1 MRKYIITIS
10 FVLFTLFMMN
20 VAFAAEPLIQAT
32 FSTNPIIASPGND
45 GYIQLTLKNSGTV
58 SVSRITISSVSF
70 DSNIIPS
77 EDWVGDLSSL
87 AAGDSTISLF
97 KFKVAEKASSGL
109 HTVTFHIDYGADY
122 VSRTIDPNMIINV
135 QSPSTLEFTSIDP
148 ASLKPGEN
156 RNVIFTITNKGDSSI
171 PNVIF
176 TWTSSGNV
184 VLPLG
189 SGNRVVIP
197 SIGANSYYNLS
208 VEVSVSPSATPGL
221 YPLSTVIQFSDK
233 SGTNQIIN
241 STAGIE
247 IGGETDFDVSLQES
261 TAGTVSLSVAN
272 IGVNPATS
280 VAISIPEQDR
290 FSVTGATSVLLGDL
304 NSGEYTMAS
313 FQLTSRNVTQNIPA
327 MGNASQIRNVTE
339 GNLLKVEI
347 SYTDTTGFRQ
357 TVQKQVSVT
366 GSLLS
371 TSAGQVRTQTRN
383 GLGIW
388 LYVIIGAVGIIA
400 VVVYFKFFRRK
411 KK

>member
-1 MRKYIITIS
+1 MRKNIFLLSCMLLLLITANI
-10 FVLFTLFMMN
+10 VL
-20 VAFAAEPLIQAT
+20 AAEPLIQAT
-32 FSTNPIIASPGND
+32 FSPNPVTANPGND
-45 GYIQLTLKNSGTV
+45 GYIQLTLKNAGTV
-58 SVSRITISSVSF
+58 AASRVKISRVSF
-70 DSNIIPS
+70 DPDIIIS
-77 EDWVGDLSSL
+77 GDWIGDLSSL
-87 AAGDSTISLF
+87 GAGDSVTSLF
-97 KFKVAEKASSGL
+97 KFKVSEKASSGL
-109 HTVTFHIDYGADY
+109 HTLTFYIDYGADST
-122 VSRTIDPNMIINV
+122 SRTINPNAIVNV
-135 QSPSTLEFTSIDP
+135 QSSSTLELTSIEP
-148 ASLKPGEN
+148 SSLKPGEK
-156 RNVIFTITNKGDSSI
+156 RNVIFTITNKGDSSVA
-171 PNVIF
+171 NAIF
-176 TWTSSGNV
+176 TWTSSSNTI
-184 VLPLG
+184 LPLG

-197 SIGANSYYNLS
+197 AIGANSYYNLS
-208 VEVSVSPSATPGL
+208 VEVSVSPSATPGV
-221 YPLSTVIQFSDK
+221 YPLSTTIQYSDR
-233 SGTNQIIN
+233 SGTSQNIS

-304 NSGEYTMAS
+304 NAGEYTMAS

-327 MGNASQIRNVTE
+327 RGNASQIRNATE
-339 GNLLKVEI
+339 ENFLKVEI
-347 SYTDTTGFRQ
+347 SYTDTSGFRQ
-357 TVQKQVSVT
+357 TVQKQVSIT

-371 TSAGQVRTQTRN
+371 TSAGQVKTQTRN